1 MSLASTAR
9 ETAQVRVTRK
19 FLEVVETACTTPE
32 PRIRTM
38 PELPEFH
45 LEEEEEPAPG
55 GAAAQPSFE
64 EKHFE
69 PDREMEFVLRVTKT
83 FLDIVEAARPAPQ
96 PRVCTM
102 PALPEFH
109 FEEEEEPAPG
119 HAVAEPSFEEKHFE
133 PDDDQKLGV
142 RVKRTFLEVI
152 PDVVDD
158 SHQRSSTMPILP
170 SLGLEFEEESE
181 EEESFG
187 AFVSHAASEPMPILP
202 SLGSHTASE
211 PMLCPSLGLEF
222 EEESEEEE
230 SFGAFVGHAASE
242 PIPRSTPIF
251 HPNLAEPVVGA
262 TVPQRADTYP
272 GPFPLH
278 MVEQHNNGRC
288 FPCIF
293 FSLKGNGC
301 RKGDDCTHCH
311 VCRPHEIRRR
321 RNRIAAEMK
330 AARQHMV
337 SLSAGFHV
345 FPSFQPTRSQ
355 LLLPPDPWTAFITKK
370 LHWYFLS
377 RVQSLLEPLA
387 TNAKGRA
394 MPVAAVFHDG
404 SRFVLFDKF
413 DKFEQWEAL
422 DSVITGLPLIKAL
435 EIQLPRLCSLPLET
449 QVELFADESMR
460 FDIGEVNFFPYKVS
474 RMLGLK
480 NAAASSFAEAFATMV
495 GYAPVVKA
503 EQLLDLE
510 HVVGPMSDSSSDSD
524 TEPARWYQR
533 MLRPALALS
542 ALGAMMLL
550 AGGGMQYMRGDL
562 HATQE
567 KTGMYKNDWTA
578 PKESDISGFDPRSIN
593 SINALTG
600 GKGHAPAFSTN
611 PLAPPEDLLDG
622 NRCADDEELL
632 GKLCYKKCSLLTDG
646 KAPIRLSAFS
656 CGKSRGF
663 ADFFA
668 AKVGTLV
675 PCEGYDVSGDEAGNG
690 CPHKAGT
697 CLVNE
702 EFSLGKC
709 YKRCEDLTVGQYPH
723 RTSADTCCKTKNFL
737 ECIDPSNSHF
747 SFGFNVG
754 GGKGAE
760 SKSHSPNTKYTE
772 LGH

>member
-1 MSLASTAR
+1 LRPQASFPLSGKILPFALSGLAMSLASTAR

-152 PDVVDD
+152 PDVIDD
-158 SHQRSSTMPILP
+158 SHLRSST
-170 SLGLEFEEESE
+170 
-181 EEESFG
+181 
-187 AFVSHAASEPMPILP
+187 MPILP

-272 GPFPLH
+272 GPFPSH

-330 AARQHMV
+330 AAR
-337 SLSAGFHV
+337 
-345 FPSFQPTRSQ
+345 R
-355 LLLPPDPWTAFITKK
+355 
-370 LHWYFLS
+370 
-377 RVQSLLEPLA
+377 
-387 TNAKGRA
+387 
-394 MPVAAVFHDG
+394 
-404 SRFVLFDKF
+404 
-413 DKFEQWEAL
+413 
-422 DSVITGLPLIKAL
+422 
-435 EIQLPRLCSLPLET
+435 
-449 QVELFADESMR
+449 
-460 FDIGEVNFFPYKVS
+460 
-474 RMLGLK
+474 
-480 NAAASSFAEAFATMV
+480 AAARRR
-495 GYAPVVKA
+495 
-503 EQLLDLE
+503 
-510 HVVGPMSDSSSDSD
+510 HH
-524 TEPARWYQR
+524 
-533 MLRPALALS
+533 
-542 ALGAMMLL
+542 GA
-550 AGGGMQYMRGDL
+550 
-562 HATQE
+562 
-567 KTGMYKNDWTA
+567 
-578 PKESDISGFDPRSIN
+578 
-593 SINALTG
+593 
-600 GKGHAPAFSTN
+600 
-611 PLAPPEDLLDG
+611 
-622 NRCADDEELL
+622 
-632 GKLCYKKCSLLTDG
+632 
-646 KAPIRLSAFS
+646 
-656 CGKSRGF
+656 
-663 ADFFA
+663 
-668 AKVGTLV
+668 
-675 PCEGYDVSGDEAGNG
+675 
-690 CPHKAGT
+690 
-697 CLVNE
+697 
-702 EFSLGKC
+702 
-709 YKRCEDLTVGQYPH
+709 
-723 RTSADTCCKTKNFL
+723 
-737 ECIDPSNSHF
+737 
-747 SFGFNVG
+747 
-754 GGKGAE
+754 
-760 SKSHSPNTKYTE
+760 
-772 LGH
+772 